1 MSSIQRWFKDFSEP
15 REASLTTG
23 HSLSDAPQP
32 DSTSSS
38 SKSGSNCSAVMP
50 ELPRP
55 VQKMVDSKVVKFTA
69 YLIDFCWFVWFVVVA
84 VCLVSLS
91 NADFSDSSPTVGSNK
106 ANSTSTAGSNK
117 ANSTSTASSSR
128 TTKLNVEVGS
138 ANVPFKHAVIPT
150 FDDIISKRTIDMAPS
165 AFANAISDA
174 VDKYAQYD
182 LRFGTKSHIN
192 ELYIPWD
199 YDEDLTYQSVFEI
212 KNVKTNVL
220 FSTRWTNQTWGT
232 HLIVS
237 EDLDAVSMAATV
249 NITFTHVADC
259 TIKLSVG
266 SFVLAKVDGTLTFN
280 GTLDGDVKV
289 KFSDLEFHASG
300 NEAWRFEA
308 GTESTVNFHVSAV
321 NLVDTEFQGCTVSG
335 YDLCEA
341 GAVTLKDLFKD
352 ESNANS
358 LDKQI
363 EKEVKSQID
372 DYLGDTFEYTFEDS
386 RIDFLCDY
394 LECDSLNELKK
405 IGESYFMS
413 VFH

>member
-1 MSSIQRWFKDFSEP
+1 M
-15 REASLTTG
+15 
-23 HSLSDAPQP
+23 
-32 DSTSSS
+32 
-38 SKSGSNCSAVMP
+38 
-50 ELPRP
+50 
-55 VQKMVDSKVVKFTA
+55 
-69 YLIDFCWFVWFVVVA
+69 
-84 VCLVSLS
+84 
-91 NADFSDSSPTVGSNK
+91 
-106 ANSTSTAGSNK
+106 
-117 ANSTSTASSSR
+117 
-128 TTKLNVEVGS
+128 
-138 ANVPFKHAVIPT
+138 
-150 FDDIISKRTIDMAPS
+150 
-165 AFANAISDA
+165 
-174 VDKYAQYD
+174 
-182 LRFGTKSHIN
+182 
-192 ELYIPWD
+192 
-199 YDEDLTYQSVFEI
+199 FEI

-372 DYLGDTFEYTFEDS
+372 DYLGDTFEVSYRLPLKSHDLLYHPTFRRPTAHASLTHRPHVSPAQYTFEDS